1 MGENLANAGVF
12 LVQTILGIYL
22 VVLMLRFLMQL
33 SRVDFYNPIC
43 QVIVKLTDP
52 VVLPVKAVI
61 PAVRGIDFATLL
73 VAFLV
78 QLLIFV
84 LVFTLKGG
92 AFFHPLYLAL
102 SFVSLFSRLL
112 DIYFYGLLIVVIFSW
127 VAPYSTHPAVSLIH
141 QITEPICA
149 PARKLLPPI
158 GGMDF
163 SIMLVLISISLI
175 NTFLVVDPLLRFIM
189 LQMR

>member
-22 VVLMLRFLMQL
+22 IVLMLRFLMQL
-33 SRVDFYNPIC
+33 SRADFYNPIC

-52 VVLPVKAVI
+52 VILPVKGVI

-102 SFVSLFSRLL
+102 SFVSLFSTLL

-149 PARKLLPPI
+149 PARKMLPPI

-163 SIMLVLISISLI
+163 SIMLVLIFISLI
-175 NTFLVVDPLLRFIM
+175 NTFLVVEPLLRFIM